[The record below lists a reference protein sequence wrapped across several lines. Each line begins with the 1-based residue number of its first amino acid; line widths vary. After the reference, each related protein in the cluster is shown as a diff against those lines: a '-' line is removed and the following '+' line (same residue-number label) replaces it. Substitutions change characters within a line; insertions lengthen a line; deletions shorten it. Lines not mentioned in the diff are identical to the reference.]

1 MVRPDRPGQERRMSM
16 ILIKNGRVVD
26 PVTGTDQVLD
36 VLLEGDRIKK
46 VREELEDSGAQ
57 VLDAKGLVV
66 APGLMD
72 AHVHF
77 RDPGFTYKEDIETG
91 ARAAARGG
99 FTTVVCMANTKP
111 AAEHPDIL
119 LYVQEKAEKT

>member
-1 MVRPDRPGQERRMSM
+1 MSM

-77 RDPGFTYKEDIETG
+77 RDPGFT
-91 ARAAARGG
+91 
-99 FTTVVCMANTKP
+99 
-111 AAEHPDIL
+111 
-119 LYVQEKAEKT
+119 